1 MNLDFSAAVLLHSRK
16 TVDRDSLGSVSGFR
30 KCTLSSMSLYH
41 ENLIWKTV
49 VSQRVYFIIKKKIVN
64 ILNSSA
70 EMKSYLLS
78 WFIGFWRLR
87 KSFIFHPYEEHFP
100 FHLLLA
106 NLLLR
111 IQVYARYGKSVITS
125 QCLCLNMSLS
135 VKKEKECQLTI
146 KLLIIESE
154 NQFVSRNEGF
164 KINIVYSLCNLN
176 LQHYK
181 VTLLLYP
188 VFTQALCQEFK
199 TQVHHQKH

>member
-1 MNLDFSAAVLLHSRK
+1 MNLDFSATVLLHSRK

-87 KSFIFHPYEEHFP
+87 KSFIFHPYEEHFS

-106 NLLLR
+106 NFCLGFRYMQGIGNLWLPHS
-111 IQVYARYGKSVITS
+111 VYVSICR
-125 QCLCLNMSLS
+125 CLS
-135 VKKEKECQLTI
+135 KKK
-146 KLLIIESE
+146 K
-154 NQFVSRNEGF
+154 NVS
-164 KINIVYSLCNLN
+164 
-176 LQHYK
+176 
-181 VTLLLYP
+181 
-188 VFTQALCQEFK
+188 
-199 TQVHHQKH
+199 